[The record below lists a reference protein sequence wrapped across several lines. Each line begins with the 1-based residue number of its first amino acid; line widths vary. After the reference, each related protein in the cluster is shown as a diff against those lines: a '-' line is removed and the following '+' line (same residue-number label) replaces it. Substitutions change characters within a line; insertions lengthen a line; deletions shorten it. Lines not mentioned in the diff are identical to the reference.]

1 MADEFEVPIVQQMS
15 NIALV
20 ASEKIVQSQHVVA
33 LLDQLFAEEGTK
45 KAGTAG
51 D

>member
-15 NIALV
+15 DIALV
-20 ASEKIVQSQHVVA
+20 ASEKIVQSQHVMA
-33 LLDQLFAEEGTK
+33 LLDELLTEERAEKTR
-45 KAGTAG
+45 ATS

>member
-15 NIALV
+15 DIALV

-45 KAGTAG
+45 KACTAG